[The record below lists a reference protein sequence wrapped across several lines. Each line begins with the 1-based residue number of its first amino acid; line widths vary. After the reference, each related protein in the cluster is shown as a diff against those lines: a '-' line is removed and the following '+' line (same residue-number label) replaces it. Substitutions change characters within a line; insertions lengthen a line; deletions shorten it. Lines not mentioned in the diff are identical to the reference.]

1 MNGLVRRC
9 GALEMLII
17 IIITRTLHRSRN
29 RRGRYRGR
37 RFDAGLVP
45 AKTIAAA
52 HGSSGS
58 EGSRCD
64 RDVMF

>member
-29 RRGRYRGR
+29 RRYRGR
-37 RFDAGLVP
+37 RFDAELAPV
-45 AKTIAAA
+45 KTIVAA
-52 HGSSGS
+52 HGSYASGS

-64 RDVMF
+64 RDVMS